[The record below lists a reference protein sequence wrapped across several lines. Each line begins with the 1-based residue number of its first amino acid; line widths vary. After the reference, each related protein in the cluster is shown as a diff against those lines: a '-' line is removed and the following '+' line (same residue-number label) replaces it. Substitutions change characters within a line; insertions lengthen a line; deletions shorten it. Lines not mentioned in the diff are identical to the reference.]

1 MAGGA
6 IVFAVFKHIPVF
18 ACEGSFGAGLAQYV
32 ILFGSQLLFPLFIC
46 FHILLLGLCPC
57 RQSTDGKQQ
66 SDNCFHHAAN
76 YCIFLQKRN
85 GRVTGSLQV
94 PRKLT
99 VNLSPPFN
107 SHPLI
112 RTQFIHTQSF
122 TAIHSPTIIQPRSF
136 ALIHLP
142 TFIRPHSFAHIHSPS
157 FICPHS
163 FTLIHSHPFIRTQS
177 FTAIHSPTIFRP
189 HSFTLI
195 QFTPIHS
202 HTIIR
207 TQSFTLIHSPSIFH
221 RHSFTHNHSPT

>member
-1 MAGGA
+1 MAGGT

-57 RQSTDGKQQ
+57 RQSTDGKHQ

-85 GRVTGSLQV
+85 GRVTGSLQI

-99 VNLSPPFN
+99 VNFSPPFN

-112 RTQFIHTQSF
+112 RTQSF
-122 TAIHSPTIIQPRSF
+122 TAIHSPSFIHPHSFALNHSPTIFHRHSFAHNLSPPFIHTHSFAHNHSPTIIQPQPF
-136 ALIHLP
+136 TDNHLP
-142 TFIRPHSFAHIHSPS
+142 TIICPQSFTNNLSPSFIRPHSFTLNHSQPFIRPQSLTVIHSPP
-157 FICPHS
+157 FIQPHS
-163 FTLIHSHPFIRTQS
+163 
-177 FTAIHSPTIFRP
+177 
-189 HSFTLI
+189 
-195 QFTPIHS
+195 
-202 HTIIR
+202 
-207 TQSFTLIHSPSIFH
+207 
-221 RHSFTHNHSPT
+221 

>member
-57 RQSTDGKQQ
+57 RQSTDGKHQ

-99 VNLSPPFN
+99 VNLSASIFRTHSIHTHSFTAIHSPSF
-107 SHPLI
+107 I
-112 RTQFIHTQSF
+112 RTQSFNLNLSAPIICPQSFNPNHSPSFTCTQSF
-122 TAIHSPTIIQPRSF
+122 TAIHSHSTIHTQPFTAIHLHTIIHTQPFTDNLSPTIICPQSF
-136 ALIHLP
+136 TNNLSP
-142 TFIRPHSFAHIHSPS
+142 SFIRPHSF
-157 FICPHS
+157 
-163 FTLIHSHPFIRTQS
+163 TL
-177 FTAIHSPTIFRP
+177 
-189 HSFTLI
+189 
-195 QFTPIHS
+195 
-202 HTIIR
+202 
-207 TQSFTLIHSPSIFH
+207 
-221 RHSFTHNHSPT
+221 NHSPPF

>member
-57 RQSTDGKQQ
+57 RQSTDGKHQ

-99 VNLSPPFN
+99 VNLSASIF
-107 SHPLI
+107 
-112 RTQFIHTQSF
+112 RTHSIHTHSF
-122 TAIHSPTIIQPRSF
+122 TAIHSPS
-136 ALIHLP
+136 
-142 TFIRPHSFAHIHSPS
+142 
-157 FICPHS
+157 
-163 FTLIHSHPFIRTQS
+163 FIRTQS
-177 FTAIHSPTIFRP
+177 FNLNLSAPIICPQSFNPNHSP
-189 HSFTLI
+189 SFTC
-195 QFTPIHS
+195 
-202 HTIIR
+202 
-207 TQSFTLIHSPSIFH
+207 TQSFTANHSHSTIHNQPFTAIHFHTIIH
-221 RHSFTHNHSPT
+221 RHSFTLNHSPPTIHRHSFAHNHSHPTIHRQSFTDHNLPTIIHHLP